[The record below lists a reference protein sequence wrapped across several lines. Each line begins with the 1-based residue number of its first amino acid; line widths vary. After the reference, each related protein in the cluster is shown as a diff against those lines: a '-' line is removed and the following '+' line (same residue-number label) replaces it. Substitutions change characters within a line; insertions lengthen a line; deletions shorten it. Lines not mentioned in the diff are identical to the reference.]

1 MPGQPY
7 RSFVD
12 VRGKVRYLD
21 ANNNE
26 IEQPKPAPRPADFN
40 PPWDPFEAKQ
50 SAEKHAQRVAEEA
63 RYQERKRRDA
73 AANELRM
80 LADRQIVQQ
89 FHAAEIGRLFEGD
102 YELETECI
110 TRMRRDWPNA
120 LGEPSAWSLVRDTVL
135 AEREA
140 RGRFNCLPMKEI
152 RKSTVAQIA
161 SKIGTSLGFAKQLVS
176 EISAAESV
184 TVFKR
189 TGGTNGF

>member
-1 MPGQPY
+1 MKPY
-7 RSFVD
+7 RSFRD
-12 VRGKVRYLD
+12 ERGRTRHVD

-26 IEQPKPAPRPADFN
+26 IPQPKPAPSVKDFN
-40 PPWDPFEAKQ
+40 PPLDPFEVKQ
-50 SAEKHAQRVAEEA
+50 SEERQAKRVAEEQ
-63 RYQERKRRDA
+63 RYQDNKRREA
-73 AANELRM
+73 VAKELRIHH
-80 LADRQIVQQ
+80 DRQIVQQ